1 MKQPRKTRRGI
12 YDTESARE
20 IETALIY
27 VPKRHE
33 RAARDIR
40 AEREIAMSVAR
51 SGVRRPIAVRQA
63 GKMYEVL
70 SGIRRYRAA
79 AAAGLKTVPC
89 VVLDID
95 DEETEI
101 YMLRERIVR
110 RELGFIEEAAA
121 LDRLRHYY
129 NITQSELSELVG
141 LTQSTVA
148 NKLRLLKMPDHLR
161 AAAKSGGLT
170 ERHCRAALRLPNP
183 QLMARAVA
191 RMIADDMTV
200 AEADEFVDQMGPE
213 PDIPALR
220 KATLPSAL
228 MGSQKSEVR
237 GEKPEAGDRR
247 AEAGSQKPDTERTS
261 NMSTHFD
268 YHFYYNTILRGAETM
283 KKSGYSVNV
292 DKNESGDEVLLTVA
306 IGKKAEK

>member
-1 MKQPRKTRRGI
+1 MKKDNRKTRRGI

-51 SGVRRPIAVRQA
+51 NGVRRPIAVRPA

-70 SGIRRYRAA
+70 SGTRRYRAA
-79 AAAGLKTVPC
+79 VAAGLKTVPC

-95 DEETEI
+95 DEEAEI

-121 LDRLRHYY
+121 LERLRRYY

-148 NKLRLLKMPDHLR
+148 NKLRLLKMPEHLR

-191 RMIADDMTV
+191 RMIADDMNV
-200 AEADEFVDQMGPE
+200 AEADELVDQMMPP
-213 PDIPALR
+213 PDISALR
-220 KATLPSAL
+220 AATLPSAL
-228 MGSQKSEVR
+228 FGRHEAAGDGVLIAPRPELSEKN
-237 GEKPEAGDRR
+237 EKPEVRPAM
-247 AEAGSQKPDTERTS
+247 
-261 NMSTHFD
+261 NTHFD
-268 YHFYYNTILRGAETM
+268 YHFYYNTIMRGAETM
-283 KKSGYSVNV
+283 KQSGYSVNV

-306 IGKKAEK
+306 IRKKAGK